1 MNKFKVGD
9 RVVVVAGD
17 YSDTCWVEDMDLYI
31 GKTLTILT
39 AYEEDDYFCST
50 YEVYGALWVFPEE
63 CFKLVES
70 STVPKKHTYTGEWIS
85 IDEEHPPF
93 GVEVFLF
100 LPEEKCKRQKGS
112 LKYIGEDGLIFKSA
126 TRRANFPSNAFL
138 NVKGE
143 VKMWT
148 ISPPL
153 PQVVS

>member
-1 MNKFKVGD
+1 MSKFKKGD
-9 RVVVVAGD
+9 KVQHTD
-17 YSDTCWVEDMDLYI
+17 YPEKGVLIVDGVFMKWYSFENFRHSYYEDNLF
-31 GKTLTILT
+31 L
-39 AYEEDDYFCST
+39 
-50 YEVYGALWVFPEE
+50 V
-63 CFKLVES
+63 VES